1 MSCYFVSD
9 KINLFKIN
17 GSQPQKDIWWKNA
30 KIMSDWKMRLTSK
43 LLLPVARDLTSL
55 GLHGLFALS
64 STPGALPGAQP
75 TISAG
80 GHTHTPLPFSTVRL
94 LHFLF
99 WKEGEI
105 TPESSLT
112 PT

>member
-1 MSCYFVSD
+1 M
-9 KINLFKIN
+9 
-17 GSQPQKDIWWKNA
+17 G
-30 KIMSDWKMRLTSK
+30 LTSK
-43 LLLPVARDLTSL
+43 LLLPVAGDLTSL

-99 WKEGEI
+99 WKEGDNTRRLFDSYVKLSSFLSALI
-105 TPESSLT
+105 TGSVLFTSIFSVQ
-112 PT
+112 

>member
-1 MSCYFVSD
+1 M
-9 KINLFKIN
+9 
-17 GSQPQKDIWWKNA
+17 G
-30 KIMSDWKMRLTSK
+30 LTSK
-43 LLLPVARDLTSL
+43 LLLPVAGDLTSL

-64 STPGALPGAQP
+64 STPGAFPGAQP

-99 WKEGEI
+99 WKEGDI
-105 TPESSLT
+105 VNTRMLFNSYVKLSSFLSTLIIGSVLFTPIFSAQQIVGT
-112 PT
+112 

>member
-1 MSCYFVSD
+1 M
-9 KINLFKIN
+9 
-17 GSQPQKDIWWKNA
+17 G
-30 KIMSDWKMRLTSK
+30 LTSK
-43 LLLPVARDLTSL
+43 LLLPVAGDLTSL

-75 TISAG
+75 TIPAG

-99 WKEGEI
+99 WKEGDIINTRKFFNSYVKLSSFLSALI
-105 TPESSLT
+105 TGSVLFIFSVQYIMGT
-112 PT
+112 